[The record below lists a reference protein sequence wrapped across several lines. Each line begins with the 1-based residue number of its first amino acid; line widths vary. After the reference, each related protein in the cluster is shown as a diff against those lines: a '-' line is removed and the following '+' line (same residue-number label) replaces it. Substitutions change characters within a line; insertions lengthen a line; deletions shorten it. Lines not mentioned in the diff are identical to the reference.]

1 MRWSSSMK
9 DALRNFFGA
18 VTGALGAA
26 AGAAP
31 T

>member
-1 MRWSSSMK
+1 MK
-9 DALRNFFGA
+9 DALRNVFAALLGA
-18 VTGALGAA
+18 VGAA